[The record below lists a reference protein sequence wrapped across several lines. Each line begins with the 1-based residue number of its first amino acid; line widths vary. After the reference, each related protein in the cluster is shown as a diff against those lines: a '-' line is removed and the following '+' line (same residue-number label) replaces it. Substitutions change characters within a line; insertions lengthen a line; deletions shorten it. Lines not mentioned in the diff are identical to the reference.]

1 MYIKKIIN
9 LTEDNWKAI
18 FEALY
23 KLQESRAYNTQVE
36 VGAVAE
42 DHEAL
47 LSNEPPSPVPM

>member
-23 KLQESRAYNTQVE
+23 KLQESRAYDAQVE

-47 LSNEPPSPVPM
+47 LSDDPPSPVPM